1 MRRGADEVGSAPDLD
16 VPSPPGVPVR
26 ISEIYQS
33 GKPVYSFEFF
43 PPKTDEGAQA
53 LMAAVS
59 DLKGKQSPDFVSVT
73 CGAGGSTRERTL
85 EVVSR
90 IQNELNLTAM
100 AHLTCVASSK
110 GDLRESMRRMITE
123 NVENILALRGDVPE
137 GQDEFVPVENGFSHA
152 TDLIDYLANNY
163 FVDIG
168 AACYPER
175 HPESPDADEDMKWTK
190 EKYDRGANF
199 LISQMFFDNS
209 YYFDFAERSKAAG
222 VEAPIIP
229 GIMPITNVAQI
240 ERFTQMCGATIPQE
254 LQDRLRLAEGD
265 PAKVMATGIEHA
277 IEQCRELL
285 EKGAP
290 GIHFYTLNKSH
301 ATRSILAA
309 LL

>member
-1 MRRGADEVGSAPDLD
+1 M
-16 VPSPPGVPVR
+16 R

>member
-1 MRRGADEVGSAPDLD
+1 MRVSDIYRDGN
-16 VPSPPGVPVR
+16 PVF
-26 ISEIYQS
+26 
-33 GKPVYSFEFF
+33 SFEFF
-43 PPKTDEGAQA
+43 PPKTDQGATN
-53 LMAAVS
+53 LMKTVA
-59 DLKGKQSPDFVSVT
+59 DLKEKMSPHFVSVT
-73 CGAGGSTRERTL
+73 YGAGGSTQDRTL

-90 IQNELNLTAM
+90 IQNELKLTAM
-100 AHLTCVASSK
+100 AHLTCVNSTKA
-110 GDLRESMRRMITE
+110 DLRESMRRMITE

-137 GQDEFVPVENGFSHA
+137 GKAEFEPLENGFAHA

-175 HPESPDADEDMKWTK
+175 HPESPSADEDMKWTK
-190 EKYDRGANF
+190 EKYDLGANF
-199 LISQMFFDNS
+199 LITQMFFDNQ
-209 YYFDFAERSKAAG
+209 YYFDFVERAKAAG

-240 ERFTQMCGATIPQE
+240 ERFTKMCGATIPQE
-254 LQDRLRLAEGD
+254 LQDRLQAAADD
-265 PAKVMATGIEHA
+265 PAKVMATGIERA

-301 ATRSILAA
+301 ATRSVLSA
-309 LL
+309 LV

>member
-1 MRRGADEVGSAPDLD
+1 
-16 VPSPPGVPVR
+16 VR